1 LFLNLIFASLRL
13 KELFA
18 KNKFSL
24 YVKANWISTL
34 TSMFIP
40 TLAGSEL
47 TKRYL
52 NFNLRIILYAMLS
65 NLAMI
70 MHIYTLMDYNLMK
83 IYTPELFSII
93 ALFNVLNT
101 L

>member
-1 LFLNLIFASLRL
+1 
-13 KELFA
+13 
-18 KNKFSL
+18 
-24 YVKANWISTL
+24 
-34 TSMFIP
+34 MFIP